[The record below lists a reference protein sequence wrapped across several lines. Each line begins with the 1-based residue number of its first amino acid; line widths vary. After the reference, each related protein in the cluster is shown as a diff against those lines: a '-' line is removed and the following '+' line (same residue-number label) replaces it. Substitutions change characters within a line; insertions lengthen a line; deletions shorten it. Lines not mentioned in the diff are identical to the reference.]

1 MGKGLSHL
9 TRASGR
15 GANSSIVIPSQPG
28 TNSSNVIPAQPG
40 TNSSNVIPA
49 QPGTNS
55 SIVIPAQ
62 AGIQKIY
69 QKATKPVES
78 AYIRNLYKQMNLVSL
93 GI

>member
-1 MGKGLSHL
+1 MPW
-9 TRASGR
+9 T
-15 GANSSIVIPSQPG
+15 
-28 TNSSNVIPAQPG
+28 PA
-40 TNSSNVIPA
+40 A
-49 QPGTNS
+49 

>member
-1 MGKGLSHL
+1 VGKGLSHL

-15 GANSSIVIPSQPG
+15 GANSSIVIP
-28 TNSSNVIPAQPG
+28 AQPG

-49 QPGTNS
+49 QLGTNS

-69 QKATKPVES
+69 QKATKPIES